1 MFTRDDAVRLAER
14 LQQPGRCAGRGRGG
28 GRAGQRRREAQ
39 PRGVAPGASEPTRQ
53 RACPSAL
60 TVCQSLRR
68 RSARHGKLRRGVAG
82 PCRLLPGVGGP
93 PGPWSTHPLVSPV
106 LGSGQARDAA
116 EGHRGAAGPGTV
128 RQPVRPLAHGP
139 HGVCRLPGWQGG
151 FLPGEPRRQG
161 RGGGPPGFRPA
172 ATPSHN
178 RRGVLRFWSMSRTS
192 PTRRLWISFLSVYAL
207 CSL

>member
-1 MFTRDDAVRLAER
+1 MCR
-14 LQQPGRCAGRGRGG
+14 PGQGRG
-28 GRAGQRRREAQ
+28 REAQ